1 MVNNMLL
8 YAFSSSEIECQ
19 VFSPQL
25 NELGTEIACFFFRF
39 LAQGEP
45 KVRTRKRGAISRR
58 QKTETR
64 TRTMNRSSRQEGTPL
79 ILVEILDI
87 FISP

>member
-39 LAQGEP
+39 LAQAEP
-45 KVRTRKRGAISRR
+45 NVRTRIRGATMRKQI
-58 QKTETR
+58 TETR
-64 TRTMNRSSRQEGTPL
+64 NRTRIRMSRQEGTPL

>member
-1 MVNNMLL
+1 MLL

-25 NELGTEIACFFFRF
+25 NELSTKVPCFLLRF
-39 LAQGEP
+39 LAQAEP
-45 KVRTRKRGAISRR
+45 NVRSRSRGAIIRI

-64 TRTMNRSSRQEGTPL
+64 SRTMTH
-79 ILVEILDI
+79 
-87 FISP
+87 

>member
-39 LAQGEP
+39 LAQAEP
-45 KVRTRKRGAISRR
+45 NVRTRTRGATMRS
-58 QKTETR
+58 QTTETR
-64 TRTMNRSSRQEGTPL
+64 IRTSIRRSRQEGTPL
-79 ILVEILDI
+79 ILVEILDL
-87 FISP
+87 FLSP

>member
-1 MVNNMLL
+1 MLL

-39 LAQGEP
+39 LAQAEP
-45 KVRTRKRGAISRR
+45 KVRSRIRGAITRI

-64 TRTMNRSSRQEGTPL
+64 TRTKNRKSRKEGTPL
-79 ILVEILDI
+79 ILVEILDL
-87 FISP
+87 FLSP

>member
-1 MVNNMLL
+1 MLL

-39 LAQGEP
+39 LAQAEP
-45 KVRTRKRGAISRR
+45 KGRKRMRGAITRK
-58 QKTETR
+58 QITETR
-64 TRTMNRSSRQEGTPL
+64 SRTIMRMSRQEGTHL
-79 ILVEILDI
+79 ILVEILDL
-87 FISP
+87 FLSP

>member
-1 MVNNMLL
+1 MLL

-39 LAQGEP
+39 LAQAEP
-45 KVRTRKRGAISRR
+45 NARIRNQGATIRI

-64 TRTMNRSSRQEGTPL
+64 KRTIKRSRQEGTHL
-79 ILVEILDI
+79 ILVEILDL
-87 FISP
+87 FLSP